1 MAHVQDASWLQ
12 RCGAPARADSAVADR
27 RWVQHQLE
35 ENLKAIQTT
44 LDRHHEAIAQL
55 IRQSPPAPTEFQ
67 TTLAAPAA
75 SGLLPPVGPV
85 APPARLSQHGG
96 GFGSDS
102 RSSPVFRV
110 APAIEGSAGS
120 DSDVPGQ
127 NGMNTGTRDL
137 EEEQLEKAHLQ
148 QLKKAKKQ
156 AYKQKVGRR
165 EKSSENNDGGDGVP
179 IVDDIVKP
187 VQDVPHLKSSRLK
200 KIHGALKKV
209 DIMEGMTEKARM
221 MTFFSFIEN
230 GPLDMIM
237 GTIVISNAAVMFVQS
252 QWLGALASDA
262 LGLTSG
268 AAASWGENT
277 GSTFETIET
286 VYIVIYMIEL
296 VVRIVVLRSAWA
308 WTAEGGIQ
316 YANLM
321 DAVITTISAVSTF
334 LLSQSDMN
342 LSVARAIR
350 LLRLT
355 RTLRVMRVMI
365 LFRPLRVLASTFLA
379 SIGAL
384 FWSMILL
391 MILKFIGGLL
401 LAQSLHSFILD
412 EQEDMVDRVWMFDY
426 YGSAWKAVYSM
437 FELTHSGG
445 WPNYARPVVEKVSI
459 WYAWFFM
466 SYVTL
471 VIFAIIRIITAI
483 FLKET
488 LATAAGDA
496 ALAVQEKVRSKE
508 KYVSSLEDIFL
519 EADDDGNGVITRAEM
534 DRAVSNPVVLHY
546 LSILEIEVHEVEP
559 LFDLLDDGDGQV
571 TIKEFCQGIMRLKG
585 QARSLDVISIMHDA
599 NIIMTQC
606 REVKRSLSH
615 IEEVLGVSSGVN
627 DSRRDKLRSLDN
639 TALASDLKKEN
650 ETNGEAS

>member
-1 MAHVQDASWLQ
+1 MCTGASLRQ

-55 IRQSPPAPTEFQ
+55 IRQSPPAPSEFP

-75 SGLLPPVGPV
+75 SALLPPVGPV
-85 APPARLSQHGG
+85 APLARPSQSGL
-96 GFGSDS
+96 GSDS
-102 RSSPVFRV
+102 RSSPSSPVFRV
-110 APAIEGSAGS
+110 APAILEGSPGS
-120 DSDVPGQ
+120 EFSDAPGQ

-165 EKSSENNDGGDGVP
+165 EKSSDNNDGEGVP

-187 VQDVPHLKSSRLK
+187 VQDMPHLKSSRLK

-262 LGLTSG
+262 LGLTTG
-268 AAASWGENT
+268 AAAAWGENT

-296 VVRIVVLRSAWA
+296 VIRILVLRSAWA
-308 WTAEGGIQ
+308 WSAEGGIQ

-412 EQEDMVDRVWMFDY
+412 EQEEMTDRVWMFDY

-534 DRAVSNPVVLHY
+534 DAAVSNPVVLHY

-627 DSRRDKLRSLDN
+627 DSRRDKLRSL
-639 TALASDLKKEN
+639 
-650 ETNGEAS
+650 

>member
-1 MAHVQDASWLQ
+1 M
-12 RCGAPARADSAVADR
+12 
-27 RWVQHQLE
+27 
-35 ENLKAIQTT
+35 
-44 LDRHHEAIAQL
+44 
-55 IRQSPPAPTEFQ
+55 
-67 TTLAAPAA
+67 
-75 SGLLPPVGPV
+75 
-85 APPARLSQHGG
+85 
-96 GFGSDS
+96 
-102 RSSPVFRV
+102 
-110 APAIEGSAGS
+110 
-120 DSDVPGQ
+120 
-127 NGMNTGTRDL
+127 
-137 EEEQLEKAHLQ
+137 
-148 QLKKAKKQ
+148 
-156 AYKQKVGRR
+156 KVGRK
-165 EKSSENNDGGDGVP
+165 EKSSENNDADGVP
-179 IVDDIVKP
+179 VVDDIVKP
-187 VQDVPHLKSSRLK
+187 VHDVPHLRSSQLK

-209 DIMEGMTEKARM
+209 NLLDGMTEKAKT

-252 QWLGALASDA
+252 QWLGSVASDA
-262 LGLTSG
+262 LGITTNEAS
-268 AAASWGENT
+268 SWGPNA
-277 GSTFETIET
+277 GQTFESIET

-296 VVRIVVLRSAWA
+296 LVRILVLRSSWA

-391 MILKFIGGLL
+391 MVLKFIGALL

-412 EQEDMVDRVWMFDY
+412 ETEDMIDRVWMFDY

-445 WPNYARPVVEKVSI
+445 WPNYARPVVEKVSM
-459 WYAWFFM
+459 WYAFFFM

-508 KYVSSLEDIFL
+508 QYVSRLEDIFL

-615 IEEVLGVSSGVN
+615 IEAVLGVSSGVN
-627 DSRRDKLRSLDN
+627 DSRRDKLRALDD
-639 TALASDLKKEN
+639 TGLASQMQ
-650 ETNGEAS
+650 TNGENS